1 MIKKCNFP
9 EIYHL
14 CMKNEEKN
22 TIIAEGFI
30 HIPLFFKKIS
40 HYADCASVVS
50 SWGKVV
56 DFLMKKKGFK
66 VQKVKKK
73 FFKAK

>member
-1 MIKKCNFP
+1 MKKV
-9 EIYHL
+9 
-14 CMKNEEKN
+14 EKN
-22 TIIAEGFI
+22 AIIAEGFI
-30 HIPLFFKKIS
+30 YIPLFLKFFY

-56 DFLMKKKGFK
+56 DFLMKKKGFQRSK
-66 VQKVKKK
+66 SKKK

>member
-1 MIKKCNFP
+1 MKKV
-9 EIYHL
+9 
-14 CMKNEEKN
+14 EKN
-22 TIIAEGFI
+22 AIIAEGFI
-30 HIPLFFKKIS
+30 YIPLFLKFFY

-56 DFLMKKKGFK
+56 DFLMKKKGFN